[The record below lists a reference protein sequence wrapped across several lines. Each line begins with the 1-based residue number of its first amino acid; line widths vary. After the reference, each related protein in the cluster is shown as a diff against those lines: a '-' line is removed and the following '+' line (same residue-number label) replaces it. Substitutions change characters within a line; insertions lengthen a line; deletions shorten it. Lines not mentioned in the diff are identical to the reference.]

1 MRFSCCW
8 LLAALCVAAIPALGN
23 AAVTQ
28 DSFLVRTTADL
39 VDLCSVP
46 PSDPLHT
53 AALNF
58 CEGFGAG
65 AYRIFAEV
73 EATRQEHMFC
83 MPDTL
88 LDRGD
93 TVTIL
98 VIWAKSQPNL
108 LNGPP
113 QDSIAR
119 FLLDR
124 YPFLR

>member
-8 LLAALCVAAIPALGN
+8 FLAALCAAAIPALGN

-65 AYRIFAEV
+65 AYRIFARA
-73 EATRQEHMFC
+73 EATRQKHMFC
-83 MPDTL
+83 VPDSL

-93 TVTIL
+93 TVTIF
-98 VIWAKSQPNL
+98 VIWAKSQPDL
-108 LNGPP
+108 LKKPP
-113 QDSIAR
+113 ESSIAA

-124 YPFLR
+124 YPCPR